1 MRERNSTGAQ
11 AGYNP
16 FHALVQPPVLGTA
29 SDDRATVVNAGRPKQ
44 AVDEEKLRAR
54 IERRRANER
63 ARYQRR
69 KNDPVE
75 RERMRAWAA
84 RHKDA
89 RLAAQRAARATP
101 EGRAAHLQAQRDYYA
116 KNRVQILARA
126 KERRDAIKALL
137 LSMKGGEA

>member
-1 MRERNSTGAQ
+1 
-11 AGYNP
+11 
-16 FHALVQPPVLGTA
+16 
-29 SDDRATVVNAGRPKQ
+29 
-44 AVDEEKLRAR
+44 
-54 IERRRANER
+54 
-63 ARYQRR
+63 
-69 KNDPVE
+69 
-75 RERMRAWAA
+75 MRAWAA